1 MLSESEKKKRQKE
14 IEDRIVSLQKR
25 AESARQELAT
35 KERQLTESIIKT
47 IQVVITEIAKKE
59 NFNLILEK
67 DSILYC
73 EDAVDLTDKV
83 IEALNK
89 AEGK

>member
-1 MLSESEKKKRQKE
+1 MKEGDFVKIEYVGRIKESGT
-14 IEDRIVSLQKR
+14 IFD
-25 AESARQELAT
+25 
-35 KERQLTESIIKT
+35 LTNE
-47 IQVVITEIAKKE
+47 EIAKKE